1 VPRVSGFVVKSCKTI
16 DDFEARRFAED
27 LYYESSITSEHRD
40 TSAATSVG
48 WSFGLSEHRVD
59 LISEN
64 ILGDYLA
71 VRTAMKDDIE
81 LIDVMITEMLKVS
94 FRANPRSLVYLLS
107 MAKLAALEARPRE
120 RS

>member
-1 VPRVSGFVVKSCKTI
+1 VELWALRYLG
-16 DDFEARRFAED
+16 
-27 LYYESSITSEHRD
+27 EH
-40 TSAATSVG
+40 G
-48 WSFGLSEHRVD
+48 VD

-64 ILGDYLA
+64 ILRDYLA